1 MVQRCTIWKFLK
13 ATTWSYLIYVGC
25 KIFHDL
31 ARKKVKDYVIKLEN
45 VQPKLD
51 NVQPVSNHCPTEIEL
66 ELELELNLDIKTE
79 VEAEN
84 RELSSKSS

>member
-1 MVQRCTIWKFLK
+1 MEVLK

-31 ARKKVKDYVIKLEN
+31 ARKKVKDYVIQVGKCPTKLE
-45 VQPKLD
+45 KF
-51 NVQPVSNHCPTEIEL
+51 QPVSNQCPTEI

-79 VEAEN
+79 VEERNRQMSSATAE
-84 RELSSKSS
+84 LHL

>member
-1 MVQRCTIWKFLK
+1 M
-13 ATTWSYLIYVGC
+13 IYVGC

-45 VQPKLD
+45 VQPNWK
-51 NVQPVSNHCPTEIEL
+51 NSNQFPTEI

-79 VEAEN
+79 VEERNRQMPSATAE
-84 RELSSKSS
+84 LHL

>member
-1 MVQRCTIWKFLK
+1 MRRRTVWKPLN

-31 ARKKVKDYVIKLEN
+31 ARKKVKDYVIKL
-45 VQPKLD
+45 D
-51 NVQPVSNHCPTEIEL
+51 NVQPVSNDCPTEIEL

>member
-1 MVQRCTIWKFLK
+1 MKAPKCRNVSKCDNVVISSFCEEINQGWKNSNQSWK
-13 ATTWSYLIYVGC
+13 NSNQIG
-25 KIFHDL
+25 KIPT
-31 ARKKVKDYVIKLEN
+31 KLE
-45 VQPKLD
+45 KF
-51 NVQPVSNHCPTEIEL
+51 QPVSNQCPTEIEL

>member
-1 MVQRCTIWKFLK
+1 MQYLEVLK

-45 VQPKLD
+45 VQPNWK
-51 NVQPVSNHCPTEIEL
+51 NSNQCPTEI

-79 VEAEN
+79 VEERNRQMSSATAE
-84 RELSSKSS
+84 LHL

>member
-1 MVQRCTIWKFLK
+1 MLQRCNIWKFLK

-45 VQPKLD
+45 VQK
-51 NVQPVSNHCPTEIEL
+51 NWTMSNQCPTEIEL

-79 VEAEN
+79 VEEEN
-84 RELSSKSS
+84 KELSSKRS

>member
-1 MVQRCTIWKFLK
+1 MRRRTVWKPLN

-31 ARKKVKDYVIKLEN
+31 ARKKVKDYVI
-45 VQPKLD
+45 KLD